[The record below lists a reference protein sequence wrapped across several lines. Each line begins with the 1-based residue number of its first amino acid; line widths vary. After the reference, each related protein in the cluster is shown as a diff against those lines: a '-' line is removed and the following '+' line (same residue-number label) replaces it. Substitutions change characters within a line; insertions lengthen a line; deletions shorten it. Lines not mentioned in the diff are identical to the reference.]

1 VRGCRVYLS
10 SEITK
15 PKGAHHRCWWDTVTP
30 IQLRR
35 IRTRLIAF
43 AEDLFQSIP
52 RKDQRRWGQSYLRGL
67 LLDGKRKS
75 VQPMA
80 ARLARGAPQADAYA
94 LEQALQQFV
103 NQSPWDPVPVRRRL
117 AERMTAAI
125 GPAAWVIDDTG
136 FPKFGRHSVG
146 VAPQYCGALGKVA
159 NCQVGVSVH
168 AVTDQASCPLDWRL
182 FLPEEWDADVE
193 RRRKAHVPDGERH
206 RPKWQLAL
214 ELLDEL
220 AAWDLTPPVVLADAA
235 YGEVGEFRLGLEQ
248 RELAYVV
255 QVPGKLSAYPEDVV
269 PELAAYA
276 GRGRPPVPRYRKRRS
291 SLRQLVGAAGEPAAT
306 TVAWRE
312 GADGEQLT
320 SRFVAL
326 RVRPAGI
333 RLRRATRGGQLPVRW
348 LVAEGPDSEPEP
360 IKYWLA
366 SLPETT
372 PLEQLVGLAKLRW
385 RVEHDYREL
394 NDALGLDHFEGRS
407 FKGWHHHVT
416 LVSVAHAFVTLER
429 LDPKVRASA

>member
-1 VRGCRVYLS
+1 M
-10 SEITK
+10 
-15 PKGAHHRCWWDTVTP
+15 TP
-30 IQLRR
+30 AQLRR
-35 IRTRLIAF
+35 IRTRLTAF
-43 AEDLFQSIP
+43 AEDLFQSVP

-75 VQPMA
+75 IQPMA
-80 ARLARGAPQADAYA
+80 ARLARSDPAADAYA

-125 GPAAWVIDDTG
+125 QPQAWVIDDTG

-159 NCQVGVSVH
+159 NCQVGVSIH
-168 AVTDQASCPLDWRL
+168 AVADQASCPLDWRL
-182 FLPEEWDADVE
+182 FLPESWDADAE
-193 RRRKAHVPDGERH
+193 RRRKAHVPDSERH

-220 AAWDLTPPVVLADAA
+220 AAWELVPPVLLADAA
-235 YGEVGEFRLGLEQ
+235 YGEVAEFRLGLEA

-255 QVPGKLSAYPEDVV
+255 QVPGTLSAYPQDVAPETV
-269 PELAAYA
+269 PYT
-276 GRGRPPVPRYRKRRS
+276 GRGRPPVARYRQRRS
-291 SLRQLVGAAGEPAAT
+291 SLRQLVLATGAQAAH

-312 GADGEQLT
+312 GADGQQLAA
-320 SRFVAL
+320 RFVAL
-326 RVRPAGI
+326 RVRPAGV
-333 RLRRATRGGQLPVRW
+333 RLRRAARGGQLPVRW
-348 LVAEGPDSEPEP
+348 LLAEWPDGQPEP
-360 IKYWLA
+360 VKYWLA
-366 SLPETT
+366 ALPETT
-372 PLEQLVGLAKLRW
+372 PLRQLVHLAKLRW

-394 NDALGLDHFEGRS
+394 KDALGLDHFEGRS

-429 LDPKVRASA
+429 LNPKARASA

>member
-30 IQLRR
+30 TQLRR

-43 AEDLFQSIP
+43 AEDLLQSIP

-182 FLPEEWDADVE
+182 FLPEEWDAGVE

-248 RELAYVV
+248 RELAHVV

-291 SLRQLVGAAGEPAAT
+291 SLRQLVLAAGEPAAT

-348 LVAEGPDSEPEP
+348 LVAEWPDSEPEP

-394 NDALGLDHFEGRS
+394 KDALGLDHFEGRS
-407 FKGWHHHVT
+407 WQGWHHHVT